1 MEVGAKR
8 RQAGPADRLFVIALA
23 RGLSVLQAYSP
34 GDDLLT
40 NAELAR
46 RTRLPRPTIS
56 RLTYTLARLG
66 FLASG
71 SAGQGYR
78 LEPHVLTLG
87 FPVLARF
94 DLRQV
99 IRPMLQAIATEEGI
113 TAAIAMRDGAHMIFV
128 DRFRAPGI
136 AAFLQDVGTRVPI
149 ATTAIGRAYLAGLSE
164 GERALLLSEIR
175 AGGLPEWWPQLREG
189 IERELARYRSR
200 GFCFG
205 GAWNPEMT
213 GVGVPLAL
221 GNAPPAAI
229 SCTGPRAR
237 LDDARLEAIGERLK
251 AIVRGLEKM
260 PAGELRSGTQ
270 GRALP

>member
-1 MEVGAKR
+1 MKASDRTE
-8 RQAGPADRLFVIALA
+8 QAGATDRLFVIALA
-23 RGLSVLQAYSP
+23 RGLRVLQAYSP

-56 RLTYTLARLG
+56 RLTYTLAKLG
-66 FLASG
+66 YLASG
-71 SAGQGYR
+71 PAGQGCR

-99 IRPMLQAIATEEGI
+99 IRPLLQAIASEEGI

-128 DRFRAPGI
+128 DRIRAPAI
-136 AAFLQDVGTRVPI
+136 TAFQQDVGTRVPI
-149 ATTAIGRAYLAGLSE
+149 ATTAIGRAYLAGLAE
-164 GERALLLSEIR
+164 AERAPLLAEIR
-175 AGGLPEWWPQLREG
+175 AGGLPEWWPRIHAG
-189 IERELARYRSR
+189 IERELARYRAR
-200 GFCFG
+200 GYCFG
-205 GAWNPEMT
+205 GDWNPEMT

-221 GNAPPAAI
+221 GDAPPASI

-251 AIVRGLEKM
+251 AIVRGLEKL
-260 PAGELRSGTQ
+260 PAGEFRSEK
-270 GRALP
+270 